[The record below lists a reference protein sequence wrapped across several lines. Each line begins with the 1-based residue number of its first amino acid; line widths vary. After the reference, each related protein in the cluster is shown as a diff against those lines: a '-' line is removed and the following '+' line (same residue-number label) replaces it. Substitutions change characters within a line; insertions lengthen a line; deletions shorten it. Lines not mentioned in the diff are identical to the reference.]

1 MTEMYILSCRGHYAC
16 HAVSSYSAWFDQR
29 ATIESDKGF
38 FLDLGPAFQPDLSI
52 F

>member
-16 HAVSSYSAWFDQR
+16 HVVSLYSAWFDQR
-29 ATIESDKGF
+29 ATIESDKEFSPG
-38 FLDLGPAFQPDLSI
+38 LGPAFQPDLSI